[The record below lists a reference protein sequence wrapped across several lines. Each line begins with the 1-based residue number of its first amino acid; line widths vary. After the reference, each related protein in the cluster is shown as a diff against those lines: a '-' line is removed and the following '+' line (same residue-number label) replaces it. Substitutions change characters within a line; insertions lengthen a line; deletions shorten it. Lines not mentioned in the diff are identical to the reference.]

1 MIREAT
7 LEDVGA
13 IVALGEALR
22 AEQYGQS
29 VTSNLAKMS
38 ELTLNLITA
47 EHGLVLVDDREGT
60 LVGILG
66 AFVYDHPISGDRT
79 AVEVF
84 WYVAP
89 AFRGA
94 GVRLLRRLE
103 AWAKAAGAVMLQMI
117 APTSEVGLLYER
129 MGFTMLETTFQKG
142 L

>member
-7 LEDVGA
+7 ENDVTE
-13 IVALGEALR
+13 IVVLGEALR
-22 AEQYGQS
+22 AEQYDGV
-29 VTSNLAKMS
+29 VTSNLDKMR
-38 ELTLNLITA
+38 EITTQLIEA
-47 EHGLVLVDDREGT
+47 DHGLVLVDDRGGT
-60 LVGILG
+60 LVGIIG

-94 GVRLLRRLE
+94 GVRLLKRLE
-103 AWAKAAGAVMLQMI
+103 AWARAAGAVVLQMI
-117 APTSEVGLLYER
+117 APTAEVGRMYER
-129 MGFTMLETTFQKG
+129 MGFTALETTFQKG